1 MIVFPWSGPVPS
13 YTLVQYYQNWL
24 DRKDTQP
31 GIYSSSQTEIQ
42 GVRRLTQG
50 SYRQDCVKFRTFQG
64 LLKDFPTVY
73 KD

>member
-1 MIVFPWSGPVPS
+1 MIVFLWPGPVHS

-42 GVRRLTQG
+42 DVRRLTQG
-50 SYRQDCVKFRTFQG
+50 LSKIQG
-64 LLKDFPTVY
+64 LFKDFSRIFY
-73 KD
+73 SFQRLKI